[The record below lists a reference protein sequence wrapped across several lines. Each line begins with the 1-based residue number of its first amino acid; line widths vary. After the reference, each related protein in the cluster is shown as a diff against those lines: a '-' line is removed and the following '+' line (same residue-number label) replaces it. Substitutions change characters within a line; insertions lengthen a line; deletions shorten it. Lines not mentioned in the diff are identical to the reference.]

1 MRQRS
6 EIIEKAERVCDSL
19 ATILYEDDKTFLEN
33 MKAQQTEN
41 SELKKYRHWEWT
53 QGVGLY
59 GFYKLYQFTGKR
71 AYLDS
76 LVRYYDERFQDG
88 LPGKNVNTV
97 APMLAMTYVYEETKD
112 EKYLAPII
120 EWAEWVYRDMPRT
133 QEKGLQHITSDCI
146 NAEEL
151 WDDTLVMTVLFLAR
165 AGMLLDR
172 REYVE
177 EAIRQ
182 HLLHVK
188 YLADKSTGLWFH
200 GWTFNGR
207 HNFAKGLW
215 GRGNSWITIG
225 FPDFIEM
232 LEGNEGVK
240 AFLTETLEA
249 QIRKLAE
256 VQDGSGMWHTVLD
269 DPTSYVESSATAGF
283 CYGILKAVR
292 LGYIDASYREV
303 GLKAAEALLGNID
316 EKGVVQNVSYGTPM
330 GRETVDFY
338 KQIPICPMPYG
349 QAMVLL
355 ALTEVMMLPEMR
367 A

>member
-1 MRQRS
+1 M
-6 EIIEKAERVCDSL
+6 I
-19 ATILYEDDKTFLEN
+19 
-33 MKAQQTEN
+33 
-41 SELKKYRHWEWT
+41 
-53 QGVGLY
+53 VGL
-59 GFYKLYQFTGKR
+59 GLDVVELDRIR
-71 AYLDS
+71 AS
-76 LVRYYDERFQDG
+76 LGRFGTRFEERI
-88 LPGKNVNTV
+88 LTP
-97 APMLAMTYVYEETKD
+97 
-112 EKYLAPII
+112 
-120 EWAEWVYRDMPRT
+120 AEIAGGP
-133 QEKGLQHITSDCI
+133 QAAI
-146 NAEEL
+146 
-151 WDDTLVMTVLFLAR
+151 AR

-292 LGYIDASYREV
+292 LGYIDASYRDV

>member
-1 MRQRS
+1 MPNRN
-6 EIIEKAERVCDSL
+6 EIIGKAKLVCDSL

-33 MKAQQTEN
+33 MKAQQTQN
-41 SELKKYRHWEWT
+41 SELKKYQHWEWT
-53 QGVGLY
+53 QGIGLY
-59 GFYKLYQFTGKR
+59 GFVKLYQFTGER
-71 AYLDS
+71 QYLDA
-76 LVRYYDERFQDG
+76 LVRFYDERFEDG

-97 APMLAMTYVYEETKD
+97 APMLAMTYVYEATQD
-112 EKYLAPII
+112 EKYLAPIT
-120 EWAEWVYRDMPRT
+120 EWAEWVFCDMPRT

-165 AGMLLDR
+165 AGMLLKR

-188 YLADKSTGLWFH
+188 YLADRSTGLWFH

-215 GRGNSWITIG
+215 GRGNSLITIG

-232 LEGNEGVK
+232 LEGNAGVK

-256 VQDGSGMWHTVLD
+256 LQDGSGLWHTVLD
-269 DPTSYVESSATAGF
+269 DPSSYVESSATAGF

-292 LGYIDASYREV
+292 LGYIDEAYRAV
-303 GLKAAEALLGNID
+303 GLKAVEALLGNID
-316 EKGVVQNVSYGTPM
+316 EKGVVQQVSYGTPM
-330 GRETVDFY
+330 GRESIDFY
-338 KQIPICPMPYG
+338 KEIPICPMPYG

-355 ALTEVMMLPEMR
+355 ALTEVLMLPEMR
-367 A
+367 E